1 MAPHKLLSDVCN
13 KHWAFLLTVSMTT
26 TMTCL
31 APPKEGGRQTL
42 SFSLRQNA
50 FSPICSYSI
59 TGNHN
64 NTQLFSPQLALFSK
78 TVNSYHCRFARTV
91 AKYVLREPYEILLSF
106 CLLSKLQ
113 ATVWDLSRSFVLCFH
128 IFICGERQRCKFCFF
143 WCLTIAITAAPA
155 PARAQMNR
163 WKVMSS
169 CSKNKTQHTLFFK
182 AQRTSL
188 PIVTIPEF

>member
-1 MAPHKLLSDVCN
+1 MALPKLLSDVCN

-50 FSPICSYSI
+50 FSPIYSYSI
-59 TGNHN
+59 TGKR
-64 NTQLFSPQLALFSK
+64 NTVVNQPQQYTAIFPDAVFSPQLALFSK
-78 TVNSYHCRFARTV
+78 TVDSYHCRFARTIT
-91 AKYVLREPYEILLSF
+91 KYVLCEPYEILLSF

-113 ATVWDLSRSFVLCFH
+113 ATVWDLLRSYELCFD

-143 WCLTIAITAAPA
+143 GVSPL
-155 PARAQMNR
+155 Q
-163 WKVMSS
+163 
-169 CSKNKTQHTLFFK
+169 
-182 AQRTSL
+182 
-188 PIVTIPEF
+188 